1 MNERVCL
8 VGALLITIPIVLG
21 VDLVQ
26 AIPTGNNGNQN
37 SNNGNHYGW
46 DKQQNG
52 QASQNIQNS
61 NNGNHYGWDKQQN
74 GQYSQNILLTSPQ
87 NGTSVPEPI
96 SLALLG
102 AGLTGIGIWRR
113 MYWKA

>member
-1 MNERVCL
+1 MKERVCL
-8 VGALLITIPIVLG
+8 VGVLLITLPLVLG

-26 AIPTGNNGNQN
+26 AIPTGNNGN
-37 SNNGNHYGW
+37 
-46 DKQQNG
+46 
-52 QASQNIQNS
+52 QNS

>member
-1 MNERVCL
+1 MKERVCL
-8 VGALLITIPIVLG
+8 VGVLLITLPLVLG

-26 AIPTGNNGNQN
+26 AIPTG
-37 SNNGNHYGW
+37 NNGNHYGW

-52 QASQNIQNS
+52 QASQNIQNGNS
-61 NNGNHYGWDKQQN
+61 GNHYGWDKQQN
-74 GQYSQNILLTSPQ
+74 GQYSQNILVTSPQ